1 MVLLIN
7 ADLINPPTSP
17 QCFRTLTLV
26 AKIYCSYDVLL
37 EALSDKDLY
46 YRFLKQYGCMDFVDD
61 IVSLG
66 EESGTRIDRELRFA
80 PTYLTDRIT
89 VDNLNYITDYIGYS
103 MEKAIKKLNE
113 NPRKCPWCGSEYV
126 YSFEDTEA
134 IGEFVVRKV
143 INVFDCHSND
153 RPWQSIQCKGKAD
166 FEVQI

>member
-7 ADLINPPTSP
+7 ADLINPPTSL

-26 AKIYCSYDVLL
+26 AKIYCSYDVLV
-37 EALSDKDLY
+37 ESISDKDLY
-46 YRFLKQYGCMDFVDD
+46 YRFLKKHGCMDFVDD

-89 VDNLNYITDYIGYS
+89 VDNLNYITDYIGFS
-103 MEKAIKKLNE
+103 MEKATKKLNQK
-113 NPRKCPWCGSEYV
+113 PVCPWCEAEYL

-134 IGEFVVRKV
+134 IGEFVIKKI
-143 INVFDCHSND
+143 INVFECNSND
-153 RPWQSIQCKGKAD
+153 RPWQSVQCREKAD
-166 FEVQI
+166 YNVQI